1 VSVEPNLYYRKGEN
15 VMPLIQ
21 SKTQVQPATPPKD
34 PIIAA
39 VLSLILLGGA
49 GQIYL
54 GQQTKGIVLIVIW
67 LLGLCTFGV
76 VSTIVAIVGA
86 IDAYQLATMLKN
98 GQAVGE
104 WQFFWEK

>member
-1 VSVEPNLYYRKGEN
+1 
-15 VMPLIQ
+15 MPLIQ

-34 PIIAA
+34 PIIALI
-39 VLSLILLGGA
+39 LSLILAGGA

-54 GQQTKGIVLIVIW
+54 GQTTKGIVIIVLSVVLSCIGIGVIVW
-67 LLGLCTFGV
+67 ILG
-76 VSTIVAIVGA
+76 I
-86 IDAYQLATMLKN
+86 IDAYQIATMLKN